1 MSRWQSRGESPGQPD
16 SKAGIPAPASC
27 RLQCRRG
34 KLDTSLGCLP
44 EDDFPEVELH
54 CRGSIV
60 LGWGSFSG
68 SCKIRAQKWLRPL
81 PNSAFFAAS
90 QLYGRRAPWEDPA
103 KWVMDTYPWAASP
116 QQHEWP
122 PLLQLRPED
131 VGFDGYSVPR
141 EGSTSKQMPP
151 SDAEGD
157 PLVSAQPLEQ
167 LGPR

>member
-1 MSRWQSRGESPGQPD
+1 MLGLGAFQ
-16 SKAGIPAPASC
+16 KAAKSALQKRSQAPSFCAS
-27 RLQCRRG
+27 
-34 KLDTSLGCLP
+34 
-44 EDDFPEVELH
+44 F
-54 CRGSIV
+54 
-60 LGWGSFSG
+60 
-68 SCKIRAQKWLRPL
+68 
-81 PNSAFFAAS
+81 

-131 VGFDGYSVPR
+131 VGFDSYSIPR

-157 PLVSAQPLEQ
+157 PLVSSLPPERLSLHRALTV
-167 LGPR
+167 R